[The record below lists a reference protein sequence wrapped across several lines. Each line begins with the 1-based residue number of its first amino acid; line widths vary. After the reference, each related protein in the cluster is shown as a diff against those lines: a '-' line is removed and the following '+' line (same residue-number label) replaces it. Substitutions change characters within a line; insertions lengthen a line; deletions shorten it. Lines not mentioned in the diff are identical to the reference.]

1 MMPMRFG
8 SASPDLTTAS
18 TQSLMSLTPSKRSA
32 PLSRLTNVFPNPE
45 DPRTFGA
52 KTAMPRERSAW

>member
-8 SASPDLTTAS
+8 SATPALTTES
-18 TQSLMSLTPSKRSA
+18 TQALMSLTPSKRSA
-32 PLSRLTNVFPNPE
+32 PLSRLTNRFPKPE
-45 DPRTFGA
+45 EPRTLGA